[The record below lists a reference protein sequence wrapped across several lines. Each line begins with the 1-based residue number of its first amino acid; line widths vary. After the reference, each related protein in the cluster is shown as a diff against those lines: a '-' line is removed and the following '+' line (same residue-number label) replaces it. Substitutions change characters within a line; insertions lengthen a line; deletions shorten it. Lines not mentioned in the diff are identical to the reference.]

1 MYLQTVVQLCVVRM
15 VRHSL
20 NYVSWKMRKA
30 VASDLKIV
38 YSAATADE
46 ALMRLG
52 EFAPCH

>member
-46 ALMRLG
+46 ALMRLE
-52 EFAPCH
+52 EFALCH